1 MSAKSNSTTRTDI
14 AEILNQLA
22 AARAVFQQR
31 TLLELLTSDQP
42 PARAADLDRLGSAPL
57 VARKI
62 REQLG

>member
-1 MSAKSNSTTRTDI
+1 MNAKSNSTTRTDI

-31 TLLELLTSDQP
+31 TLLELLTSDQ
-42 PARAADLDRLGSAPL
+42 ARALAADLDRMGSAPM